1 MLDNGQVE
9 RAEKRAK
16 QERENMIKDEFSK
29 RKGKLSKKELF
40 EKEKEK
46 KKDEE
51 EALRASKVK
60 AAEHT
65 SKKISGLEI
74 SQRESYLSL
83 LENVI
88 RSNYDEFSARA
99 KSGDVK
105 PITAFEI
112 QKLAIEE
119 EYKIFTNN
127 KVVTMYRRG
136 MAYLMANIK
145 SKTDKW
151 DAHDIIKDWLET
163 PEAGKLNGFTMKD
176 WVTTPKSQEKKVEKT
191 SSFNGMEI

>member
-1 MLDNGQVE
+1 M
-9 RAEKRAK
+9 
-16 QERENMIKDEFSK
+16 
-29 RKGKLSKKELF
+29 
-40 EKEKEK
+40 
-46 KKDEE
+46 
-51 EALRASKVK
+51 
-60 AAEHT
+60 
-65 SKKISGLEI
+65 EI

-99 KSGDVK
+99 KSGECK
-105 PITAFEI
+105 PITAFEV

-151 DAHDIIKDWLET
+151 EAHEIIKDWLQT
-163 PEAGKLNGFTMKD
+163 PEAGKMNGFKMTD
-176 WVTTPKSQEKKVEKT
+176 WVTTPKSQEKKEEPKT
-191 SSFNGMEI
+191 STFQGMELFRILRENTFSDFRTLKTDILRP